1 MTSNFQRKC
10 SSEPSMSSRNIGNG
24 YGHFLDIDAN
34 ETQIYNFDRRV
45 QDKVRIRITKTPDN
59 SDDESHKDPD
69 AGDPDKNNSRKKV
82 LIVGLVYLVAISY
95 IAIEY
100 FMFSTKAKAN

>member
-1 MTSNFQRKC
+1 MTSNFQRKY

-24 YGHFLDIDAN
+24 YGHFLDIDTN

-45 QDKVRIRITKTPDN
+45 QDKVRIRLAKTPDN
-59 SDDESHKDPD
+59 SDDESHNDPD
-69 AGDPDKNNSRKKV
+69 EGDPDKNHRKKV
-82 LIVGLVYLVAISY
+82 LIIGMVYLVAISF